1 LPITTDNN
9 CFLSCELR
17 KCHTEHVLEALAQ
30 SHMPYVSVYMYG
42 LKSPAAHLLFL
53 DDVKREAVVELDVEY
68 YV

>member
-1 LPITTDNN
+1 M
-9 CFLSCELR
+9 
-17 KCHTEHVLEALAQ
+17 LEALAQ